1 MDGVMN
7 YHVLDVNGKEDK
19 INVAFH
25 IVVPDELNA
34 AGVNLRVCVSQFKDQ
49 LTKIPWL
56 EADFPAEYAQIGN
69 GEVFEYTIT
78 AQVDANLSV
87 LEKRT
92 LLDNRFNTLNT
103 AIPEVIRKRFK
114 FWGLNRDV

>member
-1 MDGVMN
+1 MSN
-7 YHVLDVNGKEDK
+7 YHVLDVNDKEDK

-34 AGVNLRVCVSQFKDQ
+34 VGVNLMECVSQFIDQ
-49 LTKIPWL
+49 TTKVPWL
-56 EADFPAEYAQIGN
+56 EVDFPTEYIQIGN
-69 GEVFEYTIT
+69 GEVYEYSIT
-78 AQVDANLSV
+78 VQVDANLSV
-87 LEKRT
+87 LDKRT

-103 AIPEVIRKRFK
+103 AIPEVLRKRFK